1 MVFKSANVP
10 VPAWVGAVLL
20 ALSCLLSPTRA
31 LAQVDTS
38 LVAAQTS
45 IQPGQAFEAAVR
57 MQHRDGWHS
66 FWKNAGTGLPTKIKW
81 ELPAG
86 WSASE
91 FRWPVPH
98 LVRDRE
104 GNITGHGYEGLLYLP
119 LTLTPPADLRTGTT
133 VELKGMVRWL
143 MCETVCV
150 PGKQEV
156 SLQLP
161 VSADAAAANAEV
173 QAGIASMSMSQS
185 PEGWT
190 LAANEDSNGSGA
202 GTIVLHIAAGS
213 AISEPH
219 FFPEQS
225 FIAYQ
230 QPQTV
235 ASRGNRALLKMTVDP
250 EETRSADAGLRGVL
264 AYTDAQGKYR
274 GVDVDVPFSSPQ
286 AAALAAS
293 TGDIGTAATSADN
306 RSTADAPKLT
316 LGVLLLALVG
326 GLILNLMPCVFPV
339 IGLKILGFVEQAG
352 NNRRTITVHALTFT
366 LGVLVSFW
374 ALAGVLAMLRAGGEQ
389 LGWGFQLQS
398 APFVFGL
405 AVLLLVF
412 ALNLSGVFE
421 AGVRATSVGSRL
433 HSRAG
438 LGGSFFSGMLATIV
452 ATPCSAPFLA
462 PALGAALALPTAQ
475 SFVVFTVIA
484 LGLSL
489 PYLVLSVF
497 PRLVER
503 LPRPGAWMET
513 FKQFMAFPLYAT
525 VGFLLWVL
533 AGQLSEAGLL
543 NALLALTMV
552 ALAAW
557 LYGRFSVPTR
567 TDVRRRVATVAAA
580 SLLLLAVGWGW
591 PKAAAPSAVT
601 WEAWSV
607 ERVAQLREQG
617 RPVYVDFT
625 ARWCATC
632 QVNKKVV
639 FASPEVLAYFRDHNV
654 ATLKAD
660 WTNSDPAITAELARW
675 ERSAVPFNLAYPAGA
690 AGAGSASAEPVA
702 LPEVLTPGIV
712 LKAFEAKAGG

>member
-1 MVFKSANVP
+1 
-10 VPAWVGAVLL
+10 VPAV
-20 ALSCLLSPTRA
+20 
-31 LAQVDTS
+31 
-38 LVAAQTS
+38 
-45 IQPGQAFEAAVR
+45 
-57 MQHRDGWHS
+57 
-66 FWKNAGTGLPTKIKW
+66 
-81 ELPAG
+81 
-86 WSASE
+86 
-91 FRWPVPH
+91 
-98 LVRDRE
+98 
-104 GNITGHGYEGLLYLP
+104 
-119 LTLTPPADLRTGTT
+119 
-133 VELKGMVRWL
+133 
-143 MCETVCV
+143 
-150 PGKQEV
+150 
-156 SLQLP
+156 
-161 VSADAAAANAEV
+161 DAAV
-173 QAGIASMSMSQS
+173 QAGIASMSMPQA
-185 PEGWT
+185 PRGWT
-190 LAANEDSNGSGA
+190 LAASEEAGASGVGA
-202 GTIVLHIAAGS
+202 VVLHIAAAS
-213 AISEPH
+213 AVSELH
-219 FFPEQS
+219 FFPDER
-225 FIAYQ
+225 FIAYKE
-230 QPQTV
+230 PQTV
-235 ASRGNRALLKMTVDP
+235 ASRGNRALLKIALDP

-274 GVDVDVPFSSPQ
+274 GVDVDVPFSSPE

-293 TGDIGTAATSADN
+293 TGDIDAAGPAAGTRAGS
-306 RSTADAPKLT
+306 DAPALT
-316 LGVLLLALVG
+316 IGVLLLALLG

-352 NNRRTITVHALTFT
+352 NNRRAITVHALTFT

-374 ALAGVLAMLRAGGEQ
+374 ALAGVLAVLRAGGEQ

-421 AGVRATSVGSRL
+421 AGVRATAVGSRL
-433 HSRAG
+433 HARSG
-438 LGGSFFSGMLATIV
+438 LAGSFFSGMLATLV

-462 PALGAALALPTAQ
+462 PALGAALALPVAQ

-513 FKQFMAFPLYAT
+513 FKQLMAFPLYAT

-543 NALLALTMV
+543 NALLALTLV
-552 ALAAW
+552 ALATW
-557 LYGRFSVPTR
+557 LYGRFSAPTR
-567 TDVRRRVATVAAA
+567 TATRRRVASVAAA
-580 SLLLLAVGWGW
+580 ALLLVAVGWGW
-591 PKAAAPSAVT
+591 PKAAAPTAVT
-601 WEAWSV
+601 WEPWSAA
-607 ERVAQLREQG
+607 RVAELREQG

-639 FASPEVLAYFRDHNV
+639 FGSPELLAWFREHDV

-660 WTNSDPAITAELARW
+660 WTNSDPAITSELARW

-690 AGAGSASAEPVA
+690 VGSEPVV
-702 LPEVLTPGIV
+702 LPEVLTPRIV
-712 LKAFEAKAGG
+712 LDAFQAGGSG